1 MNEQTIKTLLE
12 AGMPGS
18 QVQVQGDGR
27 HFEII
32 VVSEAFAGK
41 TMVQEQKM
49 VYAVLNEA
57 ITRGE
62 LHAVMIKAYTPD
74 EWSGV
79 KDLQVL
85 R

>member
-49 VYAVLNEA
+49 VYAVLHEA
-57 ITRGE
+57 NTPGAP
-62 LHAVMIKAYTPD
+62 HAGSDK
-74 EWSGV
+74 G
-79 KDLQVL
+79 
-85 R
+85 